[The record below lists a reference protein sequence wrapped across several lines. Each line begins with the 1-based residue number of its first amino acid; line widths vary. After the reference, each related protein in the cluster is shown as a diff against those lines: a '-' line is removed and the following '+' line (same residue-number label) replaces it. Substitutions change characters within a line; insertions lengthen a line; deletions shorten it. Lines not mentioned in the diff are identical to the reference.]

1 MKLLML
7 WGTLAMLSGCRF
19 WYKPVPVAN
28 AIGEERTVLAKDS
41 VNVHR
46 EARFEV
52 YGPNSEAVYDG
63 YEQLNRAY
71 RAFEHFFGAPAPRLA
86 VVLSADSTVPFDS
99 ATVRAFRDRG
109 FTLLR
114 YVRPRDFRSPSR
126 YGALGY
132 GGVVWPIAPTVARA
146 LLARFAYAQLEHDG
160 DRPDPV
166 LLERFPVWFR
176 AAVIH
181 LVGEPGASTNDLEY
195 VREKRLSLIP
205 FRELLTLVRP
215 TSADSTLD
223 PSRRGDTDEFTR
235 MFAAQASTFSRYL
248 VESEGPTVLGQ
259 LGRGYVAG
267 RSLSDMILEFKH
279 APRTLIEL
287 DRTWRMWLDTRED

>member
-1 MKLLML
+1 MKLLIL
-7 WGTLAMLSGCRF
+7 LSAVATLSGCRF
-19 WYKPVPVAN
+19 GYKPVPVAN
-28 AIGEERTVLAKDS
+28 AIGEERAVLAHDS

-46 EARFEV
+46 ESRFEV

-86 VVLSADSTVPFDS
+86 VVLSADSTVPLDS
-99 ATVRAFRDRG
+99 ATLRSFRDRG

-126 YGALGY
+126 YGAMGY

-146 LLARFAYAQLEHDG
+146 LLARFATAQLEHDG

-195 VREKRLSLIP
+195 VREKRASLVP
-205 FRELLTLVRP
+205 FREMISLVRP
-215 TSADSTLD
+215 ASADSTLD
-223 PSRRGDTDEFTR
+223 PSRRGATDEFTLI
-235 MFAAQASTFSRYL
+235 FTAQASTFGRFL
-248 VESEGPTVLGQ
+248 VEREGSAIIGQ

-267 RSLSDMILEFKH
+267 RSLGDMITEFH
-279 APRTLIEL
+279 SAPHTIVEL
-287 DRTWRMWLDTRED
+287 NREWLVWLDSRED